1 MFDYEILR
9 LIWWVLIGVLLVGF
23 AVTDGFDMGVGALV
37 PIIGKNDTQRRVM
50 INSIAPHWDGN
61 QVWLITAG
69 GALFAAWPLVYAT
82 SFSGFYLAMILTLAA
97 LWLRPLGLDYR
108 SKIEDPKWRNTWDIC
123 ISISG
128 FVPPII
134 FGVAFGNL
142 LQGVPFQLSEFL
154 MPTYHGSF
162 FGLLNPFALL
172 CGLVSLFMILMQ
184 GSTWLQMKTTGEVHV
199 RARNVAQLAGL
210 LTVAAF
216 VAAGF
221 WIQNIDG
228 YVIVGGID
236 TNAASN
242 PLNKEVIREAGAW
255 MKNFENYPLLWAAPV
270 LGVAMPLLAVLASR
284 LEKCAISFIT
294 SSLGV
299 AGVIFTA
306 GFAMFPFIMPSDLMP
321 SHSLTMWD
329 ATSSELTLN
338 LMTGVAFVMVPIIL
352 GYTSWTYYKMFG
364 RLMISTLKT
373 TKTHFTKEHLL
384 CGISHGF

>member
-270 LGVAMPLLAVLASR
+270 LGVAMPLLAVLSSR

-364 RLMISTLKT
+364 RLDDQYIEDNKNSLY
-373 TKTHFTKEHLL
+373 
-384 CGISHGF
+384 

>member
-23 AVTDGFDMGVGALV
+23 AVTDGFDIGVGALV

-364 RLMISTLKT
+364 RLDDQYIEDNKNSLY
-373 TKTHFTKEHLL
+373 
-384 CGISHGF
+384 

>member
-108 SKIEDPKWRNTWDIC
+108 SKIEDPKWRNSWDIC

-270 LGVAMPLLAVLASR
+270 IGVAMPLLAVLASR

-364 RLMISTLKT
+364 RLDDQYIEDNKNSLY
-373 TKTHFTKEHLL
+373 
-384 CGISHGF
+384 

>member
-1 MFDYEILR
+1 MFEYEILR

-37 PIIGKNDTQRRVM
+37 PVIGKNDTERRVM
-50 INSIAPHWDGN
+50 INSIAPHWEGN
-61 QVWLITAG
+61 QVWLVTAG

-97 LWLRPLGLDYR
+97 LWLRPLGLSYR
-108 SKIEDPKWRNTWDIC
+108 SKIEDTKWRQTWDIC

-142 LQGVPFQLSEFL
+142 LQGVPFQLTEFL

-184 GSTWLQMKTTGEVHV
+184 GATWLQMKTTDEVHD
-199 RARNVAQLAGL
+199 RSRSVAQIMGL
-210 LTVAAF
+210 LTVATF

-221 WIQNIDG
+221 WIQSIDG
-228 YVIVGGID
+228 YVITSAID
-236 TNAASN
+236 HNGASN
-242 PLNKEVIREAGAW
+242 PLAKEVVREAGAW
-255 MKNFENYPLLWAAPV
+255 MNNFEQYPLMWIAPV
-270 LGVAMPLLAVLASR
+270 LGVVMSLVTVLASR
-284 LEKCAISFIT
+284 LERGGIAFFA
-294 SSLGV
+294 SSLGN
-299 AGVIFTA
+299 AGIIFTA
-306 GFAMFPFIMPSDLMP
+306 GLAMFPFIMPSDLMP
-321 SHSLTMWD
+321 NHSLTMWD

-338 LMTGVAFVMVPIIL
+338 LMTGVAFIMVPIIL
-352 GYTSWTYYKMFG
+352 AYTIWTYYKMFG
-364 RLMISTLKT
+364 RLDNKFIEDNKNSLY
-373 TKTHFTKEHLL
+373 
-384 CGISHGF
+384 

>member
-128 FVPPII
+128 FVPPIT

-364 RLMISTLKT
+364 RLDDQYIEDNKNSLY
-373 TKTHFTKEHLL
+373 
-384 CGISHGF
+384 

>member
-23 AVTDGFDMGVGALV
+23 AITDGFDMGVGALV
-37 PIIGKNDTQRRVM
+37 PVIGKSDNERRVM

-82 SFSGFYLAMILTLAA
+82 SFSGFYLAMIVTLAA

-108 SKIEDPKWRNTWDIC
+108 SKIEEQKWRNAWDIC

-142 LQGVPFQLSEFL
+142 LQGVPFQLNEFL

-172 CGLVSLFMILMQ
+172 CGLVSLFMILLQ
-184 GSTWLQMKTTGEVHV
+184 GASWLQMKTTDAVHA
-199 RARNVAQLAGL
+199 RARGVAQLMGL
-210 LTVAAF
+210 LTTVAF

-221 WIQNIDG
+221 WVQGIEG
-228 YVIVGGID
+228 YVIAGGID
-236 TNAASN
+236 GNAVSN
-242 PLNKEVIREAGAW
+242 PLNKEVVREVGAW
-255 MKNFENYPLLWAAPV
+255 MNNFEQYPLMWAAPA
-270 LGVAMPLLAVLASR
+270 LGVVMPLLAALASR
-284 LEKCAISFIT
+284 FEKGGFAFLA
-294 SSLGV
+294 SSLGN

-306 GFAMFPFIMPSDLMP
+306 GLAMFPFVMPSSLDP
-321 SHSLTMWD
+321 KSSLTMWD
-329 ATSSELTLN
+329 STSSELTLN

-352 GYTSWTYYKMFG
+352 AYTSWTYYKMFG
-364 RLMISTLKT
+364 RLDNKFIEENKNSLY
-373 TKTHFTKEHLL
+373 
-384 CGISHGF
+384 

>member
-184 GSTWLQMKTTGEVHV
+184 GSTWLQMKTTGEVHM

-284 LEKCAISFIT
+284 LEKCAISFIN

-364 RLMISTLKT
+364 RLDDQYIEDNKNSLY
-373 TKTHFTKEHLL
+373 
-384 CGISHGF
+384 

>member
-142 LQGVPFQLSEFL
+142 LQGVPFQLNEFL

-364 RLMISTLKT
+364 RLDDQYIEDNKNSLY
-373 TKTHFTKEHLL
+373 
-384 CGISHGF
+384 